1 MPAIPRRESLR
12 RALASCAL
20 LVAGLLSGCGEHAQ
34 KFGEPRDIGDKV
46 TDADLET
53 FFQVIDE
60 LPEKKLP
67 EMPVLFKRPPSWD
80 EQRTLPVHE
89 LVREE
94 SDELEKL
101 WNDEHLIRH
110 LAKDRPLQRALR
122 QRMSPAQFVGLVKTL
137 GAALARNAVRPDQ
150 DMRLIVEQGKRRLGK
165 LRSQSQRFNQLA
177 PDEQHDVLT
186 TAVWITRIDR
196 ARRLM
201 QVPPENLAL
210 VKAHYDRLKAI
221 FPQEFWGNPFDPIA
235 DQIEELG
242 MSFEELKQTGLDT
255 EIDWKESD
263 ALRGMDL
270 PDPDPREI
278 PVAAASK
285 PAAPVPE
292 PPQRDPSQRESLR
305 KEN

>member
-1 MPAIPRRESLR
+1 MRFRLCPEFALR
-12 RALASCAL
+12 TLAL
-20 LVAGLLSGCGEHAQ
+20 LLLTAGLLAGCGDEAP
-34 KFGEPRDIGDKV
+34 KFAEPRDIGDKV
-46 TDADLET
+46 TDSDLET
-53 FFQVIDE
+53 FLQVVDE
-60 LPEKKLP
+60 LPDKKLP
-67 EMPVLFKRPPSWD
+67 EMPALFKRPPAWD

-110 LAKDRPLQRALR
+110 LAKNRPLQKALK
-122 QRMSPAQFVGLVKTL
+122 QRMSPAQFVGLIKTI

-150 DMRLIVEQGKRRLGK
+150 DLRLIVEQGKRRLSK
-165 LRSQSQRFNQLA
+165 LRAQTQRFNQLA

-196 ARRLM
+196 ARRLL

-210 VKAHYDRLKAI
+210 VKDHSDRLKAI
-221 FPQEFWGNPFDPIA
+221 FPQEFWANPFDSIA

-242 MSFEELKQTGLDT
+242 MSFEEQKQTGLDS
-255 EIDWKESD
+255 EIEWKESD
-263 ALRGMDL
+263 ALRGTDL

-278 PVAAASK
+278 PVAT
-285 PAAPVPE
+285 PAKGPVPL
-292 PPQRDPSQRESLR
+292 PPAG
-305 KEN
+305 